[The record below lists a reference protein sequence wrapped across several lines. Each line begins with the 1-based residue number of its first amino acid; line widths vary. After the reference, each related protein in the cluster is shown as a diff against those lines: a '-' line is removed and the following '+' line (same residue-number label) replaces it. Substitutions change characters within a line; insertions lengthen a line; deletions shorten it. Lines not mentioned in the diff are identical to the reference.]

1 MCKVLAEDVEDE
13 KQAVAGIR
21 DDKIRQDGVG
31 MSAAFTEYPEDTEF
45 LFCFLFCFE
54 VNDRTF
60 IVTVDM
66 AVPGTSTDGTGFQMW
81 LKTLHI
87 GIKYSS

>member
-45 LFCFLFCFE
+45 LFCFLSCFE
-54 VNDRTF
+54 VNDRTS

-87 GIKYSS
+87 GIK